1 MKCIVGARGR
11 LGQALVRRFGPEAVC
26 LARAQYEQWPTLDAD
41 AARAAIRACFA
52 AQAHSGATIFVTAGL
67 LDPKL
72 DPAEHA
78 RVNVELPRRII
89 DAVAPLGIRVVTF
102 GTVMET
108 LLAQQNPYVRSKTEL
123 AAYVAARVADGA
135 DLLHV
140 RVHTL
145 YGEGQPSAFMFLGLI
160 LSALRSGSV
169 FKMTSGKQL
178 REYHHVDDEAA
189 AVALFEAAAVR
200 GVLDLSS
207 GTPLSLR
214 ELATGVFEAFGA
226 ADKLALGALAEPL
239 DENYST
245 VFTRHALLAQAAFRP
260 ALPAIITYLQECA
273 AQQELSE

>member
-1 MKCIVGARGR
+1 MKFIVGARGR
-11 LGQALVRRFGPEAVC
+11 LGQALARRFGPQAQC
-26 LARAQYEQWPTLDAD
+26 LARAQYEHWPALDAD
-41 AARAAIRACFA
+41 AARAEIAACFSA
-52 AQAHSGATIFVTAGL
+52 HAHSGATIFVTAGL
-67 LDPKL
+67 LDPTL
-72 DPAEHA
+72 APEQHA

-108 LLAQQNPYVRSKTEL
+108 LLARQNPYVRSKSEL
-123 AAYVAARVADGA
+123 AAFVAAQVDAGA
-135 DLLHV
+135 DLCHV

-145 YGEGQPSAFMFLGLI
+145 YGEGQPSPFMFLGLI
-160 LSALRSGSV
+160 LAALRSGTE

-189 AVALFEAAAVR
+189 AVALLEAAAVR

-214 ELATGVFEAFGA
+214 ALATGVFAAFGA
-226 ADKLALGALAEPL
+226 DASLKLGALPEPL

-245 VFTRHALLAQAAFRP
+245 VFAPHALLVQAAFRP
-260 ALPAIITYLQECA
+260 ALPAIIDYLQKCA